1 MREPGSSAAPRPNR
15 PMAFLRE
22 FPAVRRRRSTCS
34 LRRPSASP
42 AARPGRYGL
51 RGHAPPSL
59 TVRSVSRVR
68 SMRPPGRGS
77 WAGAAAVAI
86 QCSVVAQ
93 LLPVKLRILWPVL
106 MLNRLSVAARRA
118 VVGQEH
124 GPAWAEGRYSMNQL
138 HGFLTVWTIGWRMT
152 VHGAEDRYCKGMCN
166 SGSRLQPS
174 KRVLC
179 VLNFGGA
186 GRYGSSCVGRYC
198 IGP

>member
-1 MREPGSSAAPRPNR
+1 VYGLCDHPDEAVGLALLLLLSSAAW
-15 PMAFLRE
+15 L
-22 FPAVRRRRSTCS
+22 
-34 LRRPSASP
+34 PS
-42 AARPGRYGL
+42 
-51 RGHAPPSL
+51 
-59 TVRSVSRVR
+59 
-68 SMRPPGRGS
+68 
-77 WAGAAAVAI
+77 
-86 QCSVVAQ
+86 
-93 LLPVKLRILWPVL
+93 LLPVKLRIFWPML

-124 GPAWAEGRYSMNQL
+124 GPAWAEGRYSVNQL

-152 VHGAEDRYCKGMCN
+152 VHGAEDRHCKGMCN
-166 SGSRLQPS
+166 SGSLLQPS